1 MGRDFWLCALALSI
15 GPGVIGIVIG
25 YILYLISLEGP

>member
-15 GPGVIGIVIG
+15 GPGVLGITLA
-25 YILYLISLEGP
+25 YTLYLASLE